1 MQAAQFLMVGG
12 FVMLAWVLARRK
24 IRAGKKVHADTK
36 RANRQ
41 IKLMREHKE
50 PSVPLSGAP
59 AETQRWQAAMFDL
72 QRELKAELDSR
83 IIVVQTL
90 INQVDEK
97 IHQLNS
103 LQSKLEPGHTAEL
116 SIRTKIQE
124 RVCVQKTI
132 RSRVWGVVADQILL
146 RSRDDPWPGFCGQ
159 KEGTADNKNAIWRD
173 PR

>member
-24 IRAGKKVHADTK
+24 IRAGKKVHEDTK
-36 RANRQ
+36 RANRE

-72 QRELKAELDSR
+72 QRELKAELDTR

-90 INQVDEK
+90 LNQVDEK
-97 IHQLNS
+97 IYQLNS
-103 LQSKLEPGHTAEL
+103 LQSELEPVHAAEL

-124 RVCVQKTI
+124 LVQRGLNAREIAMNTGMPLDDVELTI
-132 RSRVWGVVADQILL
+132 ASL
-146 RSRDDPWPGFCGQ
+146 
-159 KEGTADNKNAIWRD
+159 
-173 PR
+173 

>member
-1 MQAAQFLMVGG
+1 MVGG

-24 IRAGKKVHADTK
+24 IRAGKKVHEDTK
-36 RANRQ
+36 RANRE

-72 QRELKAELDSR
+72 QRELKAELDTR

-90 INQVDEK
+90 LNQVDEK
-97 IHQLNS
+97 IYQLNS
-103 LQSKLEPGHTAEL
+103 LQSELEPVHAAEL

-124 RVCVQKTI
+124 LVQRGLNAREIAMNTGMPLDDVELTI
-132 RSRVWGVVADQILL
+132 ASL
-146 RSRDDPWPGFCGQ
+146 
-159 KEGTADNKNAIWRD
+159 
-173 PR
+173 

>member
-12 FVMLAWVLARRK
+12 FVMLAQVLVRRK
-24 IRAGKKVHADTK
+24 IRAGKKVHEDTK

-41 IKLMREHKE
+41 TKLMREHKE

-72 QRELKAELDSR
+72 QGELKAELDTR

-90 INQVDEK
+90 LNQVDEK

-103 LQSKLEPGHTAEL
+103 LHSQLEPVHAAEL

-124 RVCVQKTI
+124 LGQGGFYAREIAIKT
-132 RSRVWGVVADQILL
+132 GMPL
-146 RSRDDPWPGFCGQ
+146 DDV
-159 KEGTADNKNAIWRD
+159 ELTIASL
-173 PR
+173 